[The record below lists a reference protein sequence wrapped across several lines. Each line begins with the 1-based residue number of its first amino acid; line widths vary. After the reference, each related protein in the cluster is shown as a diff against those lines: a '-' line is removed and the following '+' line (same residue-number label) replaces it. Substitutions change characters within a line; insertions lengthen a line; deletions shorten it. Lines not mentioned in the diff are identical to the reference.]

1 MPANAKQ
8 ELRDTSA
15 TDPAGPDSEDEIGAR
30 VICDRVD
37 RKIQDKLQKQ
47 TGSLEKN
54 SETTESNK
62 ETRDQIPEQTDP
74 SGKTPETDTDDTK
87 SKEDTPECSE
97 NDLESDND
105 DGETEEGQ
113 SEDSEQDEENAQP
126 SSDQNPKESTRRQS
140 YVQARDRQGEGWL
153 LVAFSLGVIAL
164 LLILTFI
171 FGFRAREFDF
181 SQEDAIGTAIFHE
194 KISYY
199 SSPKFLR

>member
-62 ETRDQIPEQTDP
+62 ETRDQIPEVYN
-74 SGKTPETDTDDTK
+74 KF
-87 SKEDTPECSE
+87 SKAS
-97 NDLESDND
+97 NI
-105 DGETEEGQ
+105 
-113 SEDSEQDEENAQP
+113 
-126 SSDQNPKESTRRQS
+126 R
-140 YVQARDRQGEGWL
+140 
-153 LVAFSLGVIAL
+153 
-164 LLILTFI
+164 
-171 FGFRAREFDF
+171 GFLSRAEAKRWY
-181 SQEDAIGTAIFHE
+181 AC
-194 KISYY
+194 K
-199 SSPKFLR
+199 